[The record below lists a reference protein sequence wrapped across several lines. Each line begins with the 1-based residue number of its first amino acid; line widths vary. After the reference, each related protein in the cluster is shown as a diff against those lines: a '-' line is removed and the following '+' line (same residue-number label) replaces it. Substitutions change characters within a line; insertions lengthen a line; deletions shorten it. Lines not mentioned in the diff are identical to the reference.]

1 MTMPFLD
8 PTALHRPVYQSLADQ
23 IARAIGDGH
32 LANGVKLPPHRIL
45 AHDLGISVQ
54 TVSRAYEELIRRG
67 LVSGE
72 TGRGSFVR
80 RQEPAGEVP
89 YLQERPGEVVDLSIL
104 KPVCETMH
112 LDRMKAVL
120 AEMATDLPA
129 SAALSFR
136 PNVIFPG
143 HRIVA
148 TEWLR
153 HCGLTVSPGN
163 VVLTNGATAGMTV
176 AMMSAAS
183 TGTVIATE
191 TVGHHTL
198 VPLASYLGLKMA
210 GVTIDGEGM
219 VPQALAALC
228 RQEDVRA
235 VFLQPSPI
243 NPCASMMG
251 LERREALIEVA
262 RQHGLTI
269 IENDP
274 LGPLIEDRPPPI
286 AALAPERTL
295 YVTSFTKTVLPGL
308 RTGYL
313 VAPDRLMPAV
323 ANRHLVSHWI
333 ATPLLAEIASRWVR
347 DGTALELVR
356 WQRATLKKRQAIVA
370 SMLEDIPH
378 GAHPQ
383 GLHVWLPLAS
393 RAEEEIFVAQ
403 ARLRGVALAPGR
415 SFQIGRHDHPAV
427 RIAVGASSE
436 TELRSGLRIV
446 ASLYRAAPEPLLLAI

>member
-1 MTMPFLD
+1 MTMAFLD
-8 PTALHRPVYQSLADQ
+8 PAALSRPVYQSLADQ
-23 IARAIGDGH
+23 IARAIADGR
-32 LANGVKLPPHRIL
+32 LANGAQLPPHRIL
-45 AHDLGISVQ
+45 AHELKISVQ

-80 RQEPAGEVP
+80 RQEPASDVP
-89 YLQERPGEVVDLSIL
+89 YLEERPGETIDLSIL

-120 AEMATDLPA
+120 AEMAVDLPA

-143 HRIVA
+143 HRAVA
-148 TEWLR
+148 VEWLR
-153 HCGLTVSPGN
+153 HCGVEASPGN
-163 VVLTNGATAGMTV
+163 VILTNGATAGMTV

-191 TVGHHTL
+191 TLGHHTL

-210 GVTIDGEGM
+210 GVAIDDEGM
-219 VPQALAALC
+219 VPEALAALC

-243 NPCASMMG
+243 NPSASMMG
-251 LERREALIEVA
+251 LARREALIAVA
-262 RQHGLTI
+262 RENALSI

-274 LGPLIEDRPPPI
+274 LGPLIEDRPPPV

-295 YVTSFTKTVLPGL
+295 YVTTFTKSVLPGL

-333 ATPLLAEIASRWVR
+333 ATPLLAEVASRWVR
-347 DGTALELVR
+347 DGTAMDLVR
-356 WQRATLKKRQAIVA
+356 WQRKALARRQATVA
-370 SMLEDIPH
+370 EMLAGIDH
-378 GAHPQ
+378 RAHPM
-383 GLHVWLPLAS
+383 GLHVWLPLRS
-393 RAEEEIFVAQ
+393 RTEEEVFVAQ

-415 SFQIGRHDHPAV
+415 SFQIGRDEHPAV
-427 RIAVGASSE
+427 RIAVGSASE
-436 TELRSGLRIV
+436 AELKAGLRVV
-446 ASLYRAAPEPLLLAI
+446 AGLYHAAPEPLLLAI

>member
-1 MTMPFLD
+1 MTMAFLD
-8 PTALHRPVYQSLADQ
+8 PAALHRPVYQSLADQ
-23 IARAIGDGH
+23 IARAIADGR

-45 AHDLGISVQ
+45 AHDLDISVQ

-80 RQEPAGEVP
+80 RQEPSSDVP
-89 YLQERPGEVVDLSIL
+89 YLQERPGEIVDLSIL
-104 KPVCETMH
+104 KPVCEAMH

-120 AEMATDLPA
+120 AELATDLPA

-148 TEWLR
+148 SEWLR
-153 HCGLTVSPGN
+153 HCGLKTSPDN
-163 VVLTNGATAGMTV
+163 VILTNGATAGMTV

-191 TVGHHTL
+191 AVGHHTL
-198 VPLASYLGLKMA
+198 VPLASYLGLKIA
-210 GVTIDGEGM
+210 GVEIDGEGM
-219 VPQALAALC
+219 VPEALAALC

-235 VFLQPSPI
+235 IFLQPSPI
-243 NPCASMMG
+243 NPSATMMG
-251 LERREALIEVA
+251 LERREALIAVA
-262 RQHGLTI
+262 RENALAI

-274 LGPLIEDRPPPI
+274 LGPLIENRPPPL

-347 DGTALELVR
+347 DGTAMELLR
-356 WQRATLKKRQAIVA
+356 WQRAALKVRQAIVRD
-370 SMLEDIPH
+370 MLAGVEY
-378 GAHPQ
+378 GAHPE
-383 GLHVWLPLAS
+383 GLHVWVPLKS
-393 RAEEEIFVAQ
+393 RAEEEVFVSQ

-415 SFQIGRHDHPAV
+415 SFQIGRDEHPAV
-427 RIAVGASSE
+427 RIALGAASE

-446 ASLYRAAPEPLLLAI
+446 ASLHQAAPEPLLLAI